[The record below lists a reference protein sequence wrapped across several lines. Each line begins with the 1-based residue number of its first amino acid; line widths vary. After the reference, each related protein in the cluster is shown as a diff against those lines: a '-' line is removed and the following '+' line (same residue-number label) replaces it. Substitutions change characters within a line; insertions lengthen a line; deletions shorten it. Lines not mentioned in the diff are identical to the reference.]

1 MTTELIPVTSYPV
14 GGPLCVYPYRGK
26 WRGGFWH
33 AGKWRWAPGKH
44 DTKAEAFAARQ
55 REKARLTSIQPYALS
70 V

>member
-1 MTTELIPVTSYPV
+1 MTTDLIPSPRTRLGVR
-14 GGPLCVYPYRGK
+14 GVYPYRGK

-44 DTKAEAFAARQ
+44 DTKAAAFAARQ